1 MRYTLW
7 CEHQQSQPE
16 QTGFKFV
23 IKGPQERMPRVFDNE
38 LETSPRC
45 FRAHKL
51 ERTRIKKC
59 NASGETVPGCTA
71 EVWAARQRSPTG
83 TQCPWQWP
91 PQHPPPPLSQDGESL
106 PPEPAE
112 ANTENFLDKFFEPQC
127 GHSVPFQSLE
137 RTRISLSRSH
147 FSQ

>member
-59 NASGETVPGCTA
+59 NASGETVPCC
-71 EVWAARQRSPTG
+71 AASITSFTPASLRLLSVKLRQSG
-83 TQCPWQWP
+83 SSAL
-91 PQHPPPPLSQDGESL
+91 PLV
-106 PPEPAE
+106 
-112 ANTENFLDKFFEPQC
+112 FFRVFRVFR
-127 GHSVPFQSLE
+127 G
-137 RTRISLSRSH
+137 
-147 FSQ
+147 